1 MTEEDPL
8 SIVQV
13 RYARG
18 EIDTLEYE
26 EFLSWFLKNI
36 SFQQVPSLKIASERY
51 ANGEI
56 SIGQY
61 KEIISH
67 LLNDISNYQQSAPL
81 RAIHL
86 RYAEGVIDTAEFEE
100 KVNVLMRDIPA
111 YPYSPPLAVLFMRY
125 AKGDIDNLRYQ
136 EMLTHLSTYCTPT
149 LPATPKEATSSPEP
163 QKAPAPSPKPAA
175 PPAGQK
181 PPASTPPPAAKPP
194 EAPHTP
200 DPYRLNFAAVQNP
213 SASSPVGDVS
223 AVHPDIHDGLPAGLE
238 MGGLGS
244 APGVMSEQQV
254 MMEPTPDITAERG
267 SYHIT
272 DISASAAPVTV
283 LVKPDMEPQK
293 KETTISFK
301 QNISEVQPEEE
312 TAKKSEQ
319 ENAPSAPA
327 PEPDH
332 IISEVATSPS
342 GNHQKIKALIKQGKY
357 NESITRL
364 DEMLKQS
371 PDDYRSL
378 FLKSIALF
386 NIGKGDEALDIL
398 SKAKESCTN
407 KDDAKEIERIYS
419 HIVQKGGSKNGQK
432 KDKEKEAESEP
443 LQISPKDVGKIPS
456 LTSHPER
463 VKNEHS
469 EMIEKIC
476 NQAQGLID
484 AGDYNGANG
493 ILADIQS
500 LVQDIPVE
508 AMQKESIDDLF
519 AAKGF
524 VLYQLKE
531 FCEAKKFFKEA
542 TRINPKN
549 ETAIHYLNDIRVRDC
564 NKFVRH
570 V

>member
-1 MTEEDPL
+1 MGRHMTEEDPL

-18 EIDTLEYE
+18 EIDTAEYE

-56 SIGQY
+56 TIGQY

-67 LLNDISNYQQSAPL
+67 LLNDIGNYQQSAPL

-86 RYAEGVIDTAEFEE
+86 RYAEGDIDTAEFEE
-100 KVNVLMRDIPA
+100 KVGVLMRDIPA
-111 YPYSPPLAVLFMRY
+111 YPYNPPLAVLFMRY
-125 AKGDIDNLRYQ
+125 AKGEIDNLRYQ
-136 EMLTHLSTYCTPT
+136 EMLTHLSTYCTPN
-149 LPATPKEATSSPEP
+149 LPSTPKEASTPPEP
-163 QKAPAPSPKPAA
+163 QKTSAPSPKPAA
-175 PPAGQK
+175 PPVGQK
-181 PPASTPPPAAKPP
+181 PPASSPPP
-194 EAPHTP
+194 EAPQTP

-213 SASSPVGDVS
+213 PSPSPVGDVS
-223 AVHPDIHDGLPAGLE
+223 AVHPDIHGGLPPE
-238 MGGLGS
+238 MDIGGLGGS
-244 APGVMSEQQV
+244 GSGVISEQQV
-254 MMEPTPDITAERG
+254 MMEPARDITAERG

-272 DISASAAPVTV
+272 DISTSATPVTV
-283 LVKPDMEPQK
+283 LVKPDMEIPK

-301 QNISEVQPEEE
+301 QNVSEVKPEEE
-312 TAKKSEQ
+312 IGAKSDQ
-319 ENAPSAPA
+319 ESAPSAPA
-327 PEPDH
+327 PEPDN

-357 NESITRL
+357 YEAITRL
-364 DEMLKQS
+364 DEMLLES
-371 PDDYRSL
+371 SDDYRSL

-386 NIGKGDEALDIL
+386 NIGKGDEALEIL

-432 KDKEKEAESEP
+432 KEKEKEKEKESA
-443 LQISPKDVGKIPS
+443 QSAQKDVGKVPS

-469 EMIEKIC
+469 DLIEKIC
-476 NQAQGLID
+476 NQAQSLID
-484 AGDYNGANG
+484 TGDYKGANE
-493 ILADIQS
+493 ILADIQG
-500 LVQDIPVE
+500 LVKDIPVE
-508 AMQKESIDDLF
+508 IMQKESIDDLF

>member
-1 MTEEDPL
+1 
-8 SIVQV
+8 
-13 RYARG
+13 
-18 EIDTLEYE
+18 
-26 EFLSWFLKNI
+26 
-36 SFQQVPSLKIASERY
+36 
-51 ANGEI
+51 
-56 SIGQY
+56 
-61 KEIISH
+61 
-67 LLNDISNYQQSAPL
+67 
-81 RAIHL
+81 
-86 RYAEGVIDTAEFEE
+86 
-100 KVNVLMRDIPA
+100 MRDIPA
-111 YPYSPPLAVLFMRY
+111 YPYNPPLAVLFMRY
-125 AKGDIDNLRYQ
+125 AKGEIDNLRYQ
-136 EMLTHLSTYCTPT
+136 EMLTHLSTYCTPN
-149 LPATPKEATSSPEP
+149 LPSTPKEAPSSPEP
-163 QKAPAPSPKPAA
+163 QKTSAPSPKPAA
-175 PPAGQK
+175 PPGGQK
-181 PPASTPPPAAKPP
+181 PPASSPPPAAKPP
-194 EAPHTP
+194 EAPQTP

-213 SASSPVGDVS
+213 PSPVGDVS
-223 AVHPDIHDGLPAGLE
+223 AVHPDLHGGLPHE
-238 MGGLGS
+238 MDIGGLRG
-244 APGVMSEQQV
+244 PGAGVISEQQV
-254 MMEPTPDITAERG
+254 MMEPAQDTTAERG

-283 LVKPDMEPQK
+283 LVKPDMEIPK

-301 QNISEVQPEEE
+301 QNLSEVQPKEEIS
-312 TAKKSEQ
+312 APSEQ
-319 ENAPSAPA
+319 EAVPSAPA
-327 PEPDH
+327 PEPDT

-357 NESITRL
+357 HEAITRL
-364 DEMLKQS
+364 DEMLLES
-371 PDDYRSL
+371 SDDYRSL

-386 NIGKGDEALDIL
+386 NIGKGDEALEIL

-432 KDKEKEAESEP
+432 KDKEKEPAP
-443 LQISPKDVGKIPS
+443 GAQKDASKVPS
-456 LTSHPER
+456 LTTHPER

-469 EMIEKIC
+469 DMIEKIC

-484 AGDYNGANG
+484 SGDYKGAND
-493 ILADIQS
+493 ILADIQN
-500 LVQDIPVE
+500 LVKDIPVE
-508 AMQKESIDDLF
+508 TMQKESIDDLF

>member
-18 EIDTLEYE
+18 EIDTAEYE

-81 RAIHL
+81 RVIHL

-100 KVNVLMRDIPA
+100 KVGVLMKDIPA

-125 AKGDIDNLRYQ
+125 AKGEIDNLRYQ
-136 EMLTHLSTYCTPT
+136 EMLSHLATYCTPH
-149 LPATPKEATSSPEP
+149 LPPSSQEATPSPEP
-163 QKAPAPSPKPAA
+163 QKTTVSPPKAAA
-175 PPAGQK
+175 PPSGQK
-181 PPASTPPPAAKPP
+181 PPGPSPNPASKPP
-194 EAPHTP
+194 EAPQTP

-213 SASSPVGDVS
+213 SPAPAGE
-223 AVHPDIHDGLPAGLE
+223 AQTVHPDINDAIPAGIE
-238 MGGLGS
+238 AGLGA
-244 APGVMSEQQV
+244 APGVIPEQPV
-254 MMEPTPDITAERG
+254 LVEPVTDITAERG

-272 DISASAAPVTV
+272 DISAPAAPVTV
-283 LVKPDMEPQK
+283 LVKPDSEPVK
-293 KETTISFK
+293 KETTISFR
-301 QNISEVQPEEE
+301 QNLTDIPAGSTEQGTPEEE
-312 TAKKSEQ
+312 IPGST
-319 ENAPSAPA
+319 PA
-327 PEPDH
+327 PEPDQ

-357 NESITRL
+357 QESIARL
-364 DEMLKQS
+364 DEMLAQS

-419 HIVQKGGSKNGQK
+419 HIVQKGSAKNGQK
-432 KDKEKEAESEP
+432 KEKEKEHESSQGSQKEA
-443 LQISPKDVGKIPS
+443 GKVPS
-456 LTSHPER
+456 LTSHPDR
-463 VKNEHS
+463 VKHEHS

-476 NQAQGLID
+476 EQAQSLID
-484 AGDYNGANG
+484 AGDYKGANE
-493 ILADIQS
+493 ILADIQK
-500 LVQDIPVE
+500 LVEDIPVE
-508 AMQKESIDDLF
+508 TMQKESIDDLF